1 MELKTIDGTASPVTP
16 KNVDDI
22 VETLRRRHQDEY
34 DTLYLKAG
42 RDVFRAARNTIT
54 TIAQFPS
61 GLYSTEEETLR
72 WLANLNVED
81 VRAYAVFSYMSEVDN
96 CNPNPDVR
104 FEPLG
109 GTDPSV
115 EKFVFLGWYFVCSP
129 VEPRMS
135 LFQFSRCFKALNG
148 LDATRFTDHAIN
160 TSTFRRTCGRKWLE
174 TAR

>member
-34 DTLYLKAG
+34 DALYLKAG
-42 RDVFRAARNTIT
+42 RGVFRAARNTIT

-72 WLANLNVED
+72 WLADLNVEG
-81 VRAYAVFSYMSEVDN
+81 VKAYAVFSYMSEEDS
-96 CNPNPDVR
+96 CDPNPDVR

-109 GTDPSV
+109 GSDPSV
-115 EKFVFLGWYFVCSP
+115 EKFVFLGWYFVCST
-129 VEPRMS
+129 VEPRMN
-135 LFQFSRCFKALNG
+135 LFQFSRNFKALNG
-148 LDATRFTDHAIN
+148 LDATRFTEHAIN
-160 TSTFRRTCGRKWLE
+160 ASTFRRTCGRKWLE
-174 TAR
+174 TAK